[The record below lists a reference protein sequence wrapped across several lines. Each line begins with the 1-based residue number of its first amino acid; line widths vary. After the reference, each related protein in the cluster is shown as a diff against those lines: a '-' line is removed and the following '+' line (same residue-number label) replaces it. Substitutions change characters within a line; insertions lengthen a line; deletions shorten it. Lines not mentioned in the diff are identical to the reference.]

1 MKFLHH
7 FLLRG
12 QDSLMLQGV
21 LKLAY
26 KIFDLLFS
34 VLFSDL
40 PVFQDALKFF
50 RSIDR
55 KNHVEKLNTIDNFHY
70 QDIQNG
76 NNIVNTAIMGMA
88 DSDPELLL
96 DVVIFLGMFKVAW
109 ESIFSYIELYV
120 RNIEF
125 QSAEELILP

>member
-1 MKFLHH
+1 MKNIKTLCSAVIVKNEGFFL
-7 FLLRG
+7 
-12 QDSLMLQGV
+12 
-21 LKLAY
+21 
-26 KIFDLLFS
+26 ITLFFA

-55 KNHVEKLNTIDNFHY
+55 KNHVEKLNTIDNFDY
-70 QDIQNG
+70 QDLQNG

-96 DVVIFLGMFKVAW
+96 DVVIFLGMF
-109 ESIFSYIELYV
+109 
-120 RNIEF
+120 
-125 QSAEELILP
+125 LICF